1 MRFRLFALSA
11 LLAACCPIEEQN
23 IDLLRIEN
31 IDYDRNELDRAE
43 VPDHPLSYDEIV
55 DLALKQN
62 LDLQVKAQEIRI
74 KEELRTGATWK
85 MLPSL
90 MFNLE
95 QYGRNRNTGS
105 FSQSLTNQPP
115 APPSISSEQH
125 DTTYDI
131 TFTWNILDF
140 GLAYNRAIQEANREK
155 MLKLDYARLQQNL
168 VLEVTRSYW
177 KTQLAAR
184 GVDRSERLIKRIN
197 EYQEKVRHYN
207 QKGTLAALPSMK
219 LDAQLSKF
227 KVQLQDFHR
236 DFVTA
241 KSQLAQFMGLTNT
254 DFEIIPYPFE
264 KIDRQLFDW
273 DALEDLALANR
284 PELYGKDVEEKV
296 FKAEVH
302 NAALQLLPGLAP
314 YGQTKFDSNK
324 FLIWNHWLQAGL
336 KITYNVFNLPSTFYD
351 MRAAEAQ
358 QELVRKNRVALSLG
372 VITQVQLAL
381 LLYDDAIDNYKI
393 AHEYYESEKKL
404 EEQAYL
410 ISKVGEFHDGDVLS
424 AESDAFLAE
433 MTAFERYG
441 NLMLTIE
448 QINNSI
454 GMPRH
459 YKAKVDNN
467 GPS

>member
-11 LLAACCPIEEQN
+11 LFAACCPMEENN
-23 IDLLRIEN
+23 IDLLRVEN
-31 IDYDRNELDRAE
+31 IDYDRNELYRAE
-43 VPDHPLSYDEIV
+43 VPLHALGYDEIV

-62 LDLQVKAQEIRI
+62 LELQVKAQEIRI

-95 QYGRNRNTGS
+95 QFGRNRNTGS

-125 DTTYDI
+125 STTYDI

-184 GVDRSERLIKRIN
+184 GVDRSQRLIKQIN
-197 EYQEKVRHYN
+197 EYQEKVRFYN
-207 QKGTLAALPSMK
+207 QKGTLSALPSMK

-241 KSQLAQFMGLTNT
+241 KSQLAQFMGLMNT
-254 DFEIIPYPFE
+254 DFELVPYPFE

-284 PELYGKDVEEKV
+284 PELYAKDVEEKV
-296 FKAEVH
+296 FRQKSTMRLC
-302 NAALQLLPGLAP
+302 NYCQGLDLTVK
-314 YGQTKFDSNK
+314 QDT
-324 FLIWNHWLQAGL
+324 
-336 KITYNVFNLPSTFYD
+336 T
-351 MRAAEAQ
+351 
-358 QELVRKNRVALSLG
+358 
-372 VITQVQLAL
+372 VI
-381 LLYDDAIDNYKI
+381 
-393 AHEYYESEKKL
+393 
-404 EEQAYL
+404 
-410 ISKVGEFHDGDVLS
+410 
-424 AESDAFLAE
+424 
-433 MTAFERYG
+433 
-441 NLMLTIE
+441 
-448 QINNSI
+448 NSFFGII
-454 GMPRH
+454 GCKP
-459 YKAKVDNN
+459 V
-467 GPS
+467 